1 MTNNENEYYYNLPLA
16 SFTFKA
22 NEKKENDNFEI
33 FDNNNF
39 NGLDNLNSKENQNNE
54 INNNNNSFDFSNNI
68 ESNDS
73 YIKVIIIL
81 LYKLREIR
89 EFINNNNNKSNEI
102 IEILKEI
109 FDNINN
115 NNNIDINK
123 LKNYLNSSFSN
134 RRKFLYNKNDDPCD
148 LFFIIINS
156 FHNMNENDNNNN
168 LTCDLKNNL
177 CLFHKNFWIDL
188 KKNTQFESGSRNE
201 FYFSYNHFIFE
212 MNIDKILN
220 LIKNINNKDKILGKI
235 FLYEKI
241 LFENNNENN
250 NNFNS
255 YSNRIVKNLFL
266 LNEPKYFCM
275 NVFSKNII
283 NNKFTD
289 NLKLF
294 LMFPK
299 IFNINSFFLCDKKIN
314 YKFYGIIL
322 IKNLNSFVILIK
334 IKNLF
339 FLFDEYYKIKFK
351 NYFDFL
357 TYSIKNNLKLYL
369 FLYKKTKKIIN
380 NNNNNYENFE
390 DVSSEN
396 ILRLEKWI
404 ENNNKIENFLD
415 NKIRNEENILNTI
428 NNNIKNNNNSF
439 LNKNNSYFPKNKLNK
454 IEKNNNTQHIN
465 SLSNLSSF
473 NNNNINIDNT
483 QDTFLNN
490 AYNNHINK
498 SLSNEL
504 NYSNK
509 TKITKA
515 NSFYKQKLNKQFKQ
529 KIPNNYN
536 KFLKSP
542 EKKSLSGRNLKRY
555 SKSNLNDL
563 QFNNNN
569 NNNDNNII
577 NKSIDIKYNKI
588 DYLNKN
594 YDLPRPFIKNFEKK
608 DNKSN
613 LYSPNK
619 QNIKINKSSSNFV
632 LNSKNNNNNQNK
644 NNNNNN
650 NKNQKVLSLN
660 AIRKFNTNL
669 HKRKES
675 NKNVKNI
682 QKFWICPNCK
692 NNNLIQNYRCKNCR
706 FTIKNFESYSKLY
719 LSNYNNYK

>member
-1 MTNNENEYYYNLPLA
+1 MTNNEKEYYYNLPLA

-22 NEKKENDNFEI
+22 KENKENDNFEI
-33 FDNNNF
+33 YDNKNINGLEDLNNN
-39 NGLDNLNSKENQNNE
+39 KENQNNE
-54 INNNNNSFDFSNNI
+54 SNNNNSFDFSNNI

-81 LYKLREIR
+81 LYKLKEIK
-89 EFINNNNNKSNEI
+89 EFINNNNSKNNEI
-102 IEILKEI
+102 IELLKEI
-109 FDNINN
+109 F
-115 NNNIDINK
+115 NNIDNNENINIIK
-123 LKNYLNSSFSN
+123 LKTYLNSAYSN
-134 RRKFLYNKNDDPCD
+134 RRKFLYNNNDDPCD
-148 LFFIIINS
+148 LFYIIINS
-156 FHNMNENDNNNN
+156 FHSMNENDNLN
-168 LTCDLKNNL
+168 CDLKNNL

-241 LFENNNENN
+241 LFENNNEKFENN
-250 NNFNS
+250 NIFNG
-255 YSNRIVKNLFL
+255 YSNRIIKNLYL
-266 LNEPKYFCM
+266 LNEPTYFYM
-275 NVFSKNII
+275 NVFSKNVI
-283 NNKFTD
+283 NNNFD

-294 LMFPK
+294 LLFPK
-299 IFNINSFFLCDKKIN
+299 IFNINSFFICNKKIN

-339 FLFDEYYKIKFK
+339 VLFDEYYKIKFE

-357 TYSIKNNLKLYL
+357 TYSIKNNLIMYLY
-369 FLYKKTKKIIN
+369 LYKKTKKIIN
-380 NNNNNYENFE
+380 DNNKNYENFE
-390 DVSSEN
+390 DVSNEN
-396 ILRLEKWI
+396 ILKLEKWI
-404 ENNNKIENFLD
+404 EYNNNKNFD
-415 NKIRNEENILNTI
+415 NFIYNKLRNEENILNCI
-428 NNNIKNNNNSF
+428 NIENN
-439 LNKNNSYFPKNKLNK
+439 NNSYFPKNKLNK

-473 NNNNINIDNT
+473 NNNNINNT
-483 QDTFLNN
+483 QDNYLNN
-490 AYNNHINK
+490 AYKNHINK

-509 TKITKA
+509 TKINKA
-515 NSFYKQKLNKQFKQ
+515 NSFIKQKLNKKIKQ

-555 SKSNLNDL
+555 SKSNLNDIK
-563 QFNNNN
+563 FINNNN
-569 NNNDNNII
+569 NNNSNNII
-577 NKSIDIKYNKI
+577 NKSIDVKHNKI

-594 YDLPRPFIKNFEKK
+594 YDLPRPFVNNFEK

-613 LYSPNK
+613 FNSPNK
-619 QNIKINKSSSNFV
+619 QNIKTNKSMSNFV
-632 LNSKNNNNNQNK
+632 SNTKNNYNNQHKNK
-644 NNNNNN
+644 NNENS

-669 HKRKES
+669 HKKYEV
-675 NKNVKNI
+675 NKNIKNSH
-682 QKFWICPNCK
+682 QFWLCPNC
-692 NNNLIQNYRCKNCR
+692 NSNNLIQNYRCKNCR

-719 LSNYNNYK
+719 LTNHKKYI